1 MSFETKRF
9 KQHFWFLT
17 HRIHVWYICLHLV
30 DFYGFHVGKYT
41 SPMDG
46 MAKGFSLQTISS
58 TLWRLHPPSDSG
70 FAPRISQLH
79 LILRIH
85 VVGHRCP
92 NLVDQEAHKTFRTKK
107 FFHAE
112 QKQIKSRWSKFPL
125 IMNPMFFCEWFFSFN
140 GVSNPHFVPLQQ
152 WPNGQTTELSINEV
166 GPTSHGGIHGIDT
179 DARPCVCVVCAYNP
193 SVPLLKNKNKTVDFS
208 FNVWNP
214 YPKHLRNHCI
224 FTYMNGW
231 LLWYMYVNIYHTW
244 MVRVLE

>member
-1 MSFETKRF
+1 MSFET

-112 QKQIKSRWSKFPL
+112 QKQIKSRWSKISTHYESHVFFANDFFLLTVFQTPILFP
-125 IMNPMFFCEWFFSFN
+125 
-140 GVSNPHFVPLQQ
+140 SNNDQTAKR
-152 WPNGQTTELSINEV
+152 PNF
-166 GPTSHGGIHGIDT
+166 P
-179 DARPCVCVVCAYNP
+179 
-193 SVPLLKNKNKTVDFS
+193 
-208 FNVWNP
+208 
-214 YPKHLRNHCI
+214 
-224 FTYMNGW
+224 
-231 LLWYMYVNIYHTW
+231 
-244 MVRVLE
+244 